1 LEVELSKDDWRVL
14 YVVLVLL
21 QNKLLEV
28 GTDNAVKLYEK
39 LVDITD
45 SIDNA
50 VRKRKRGGKK

>member
-1 LEVELSKDDWRVL
+1 MEVELSKDDWRVL